1 MLLLIDQ
8 IDYGVDEIPA
18 DLIGQILNMGEIL
31 EVRGVAFKSL
41 SSDLQIKN
49 ELTITELK
57 QNSKI
62 KNNLYVFWLIFS
74 KTSGNSNYSLTELCQ
89 DINRASNKIKF
100 MKFIEDHCNNIF
112 KQNNVAGN

>member
-8 IDYGVDEIPA
+8 IDYSVNEISS
-18 DLIGQILNMGEIL
+18 DLIGQIRNIGEII

-49 ELTITELK
+49 ELTIDQLK
-57 QNSKI
+57 QNSNI
-62 KNNLYVFWLIFS
+62 KNNLYVFWLIFN
-74 KTSGNSNYSLTELCQ
+74 KTSDNSNYSLDDLCK

-100 MKFIEDHCNNIF
+100 MKLIEDHCNNIF
-112 KQNNVAGN
+112 KENNVADN